1 MGMAGGVQRRAVY
14 VLVSGLMAWGVVWAL
29 SACSPGTPI
38 AVGYIGGLSGKFAD
52 LGTAS
57 RNGALLAI
65 EQTNDAGG
73 VRGRKLHLVE
83 VDDRQNNE
91 AALQA
96 MEELVRQQVVAVIGP
111 STSSVAM
118 AVTPY
123 ANDHQLVL
131 VSPTGTTSKLTGKDD
146 YFFRAVGEA
155 SFYGAHAAR
164 FYAEKF
170 KVRSAALI
178 LDMANADYTESW
190 GDAFA
195 AEFQRVGGKVSVF
208 ERFKS
213 TENPNHAEIARKLLA
228 SKPDMV
234 VTVAS
239 SVDAA
244 LIAQR
249 VRGLNPTV
257 RLVGA
262 SWASTERLIELGGA
276 AVEGML
282 FEQYFDRFDT
292 SPKYQAFAQAY
303 RERFK
308 AEPGYAAL
316 LAFDSARMV
325 VAALL
330 KTDQRQEIKPALL
343 QIRDFDGVQ
352 DPVRID
358 DFGDVQRRVHY
369 GEVRN
374 GHFAPL
380 H

>member
-1 MGMAGGVQRRAVY
+1 MGATGGVQRRAVY
-14 VLVSGLMAWGVVWAL
+14 GLGIGLAALGVVGAL
-29 SACSPGTPI
+29 VGCAPKAPI
-38 AVGYIGGLSGKFAD
+38 AIGYIGGLSGKFAD

-73 VRGRKLHLVE
+73 VRGRKLQLIE
-83 VDDRQNNE
+83 VDDRQSND
-91 AALQA
+91 AALLA
-96 MEELVRQQVVAVIGP
+96 MQDLVRQQVVAVIGP

-118 AVTPY
+118 AVTPF
-123 ANDHQLVL
+123 ANAQQLVL

-164 FYAEKF
+164 FYAEKL
-170 KVRSAALI
+170 KVRNAALI

-190 GDAFA
+190 SDAFV
-195 AEFQRVGGKVSVF
+195 AEFQRAGGKISAF

-213 TENPNHAEIARKLLA
+213 TESPNHAEIARKLLA
-228 SKPDMV
+228 AKPDMV

-249 VRGLNPTV
+249 VRGLHASV

-282 FEQYFDRFDT
+282 FEQYFDRFDPST
-292 SPKYQAFAQAY
+292 KYQAFARAY

-308 AEPGYAAL
+308 SEPGYAAL

-325 VAALL
+325 VAALE

-343 QIRDFDGVQ
+343 QIRHFGGVQ

-369 GEVRN
+369 GVVRN
-374 GHFAPL
+374 GKFAAL
-380 H
+380 D

>member
-1 MGMAGGVQRRAVY
+1 MGVQRRAVY
-14 VLVSGLMAWGVVWAL
+14 VLGIGLAALGGVWAL
-29 SACSPGTPI
+29 VACAPKTPI
-38 AVGYIGGLSGKFAD
+38 AIGYIGGLSGKFAD

-65 EQTNDAGG
+65 EQINDAGG
-73 VRGRKLHLVE
+73 VHGRKLQLIE
-83 VDDRQNNE
+83 ADDRQNND

-96 MEELVRQQVVAVIGP
+96 MDDLVRQHVVAVIGP

-118 AVTPY
+118 AVTPV
-123 ANDHQLVL
+123 ANAQQLVL

-146 YFFRAVGEA
+146 YFFRVVGEA
-155 SFYGAHAAR
+155 SFYGASAAR
-164 FYAEKF
+164 FYVDKL
-170 KVRSAALI
+170 KVHSAAII

-190 GDAFA
+190 GEAFA
-195 AEFQRVGGKVSVF
+195 TEFQRMGGKVSVF

-213 TENPNHAEIARKLLA
+213 TENPNHADIARKLLV

-249 VRGLNPTV
+249 VRGLNSTV

-292 SPKYQAFAQAY
+292 SPKYQAFAHAY

-325 VAALL
+325 AAALQ
-330 KTDQRQEIKPALL
+330 KTDQRQDIKPTLL
-343 QIRDFDGVQ
+343 QIRDFEGVQ

-358 DFGDVQRRVHY
+358 AYGDVQRPVHY
-369 GEVRN
+369 GVVRN
-374 GHFAPL
+374 GHFAPID
-380 H
+380 

>member
-1 MGMAGGVQRRAVY
+1 MY
-14 VLVSGLMAWGVVWAL
+14 VLGSALAVLGVVGGLVGCA
-29 SACSPGTPI
+29 PKPPI
-38 AVGYIGGLSGKFAD
+38 AIGYIGGLSGKFAD

-65 EQTNDAGG
+65 EQINDAGG
-73 VRGRKLHLVE
+73 VRGRKLQLIE
-83 VDDRQNNE
+83 VDDRQNND

-96 MEELVRQQVVAVIGP
+96 MEDLLRQQVVAVIGP

-118 AVTPY
+118 AVTPF
-123 ANDHQLVL
+123 ANQHQLVL

-146 YFFRAVGEA
+146 HFFRAVGEA

-164 FYAEKF
+164 VYAQKF

-190 GDAFA
+190 GEAFA
-195 AEFQRVGGKVSVF
+195 AEFQRAGGKVSAF

-213 TENPNHAEIARKLLA
+213 TESPSHADIARKLLA

-249 VRGLNPTV
+249 VRALHPSV

-282 FEQYFDRFDT
+282 FEQYFDRFDI

-316 LAFDSARMV
+316 LAYDSARMV
-325 VAALL
+325 AAALQ
-330 KTDQRQEIKPALL
+330 KTDQRQEIKSALL
-343 QIRDFDGVQ
+343 QIRDFEGVQ

-369 GEVRN
+369 GAVRN
-374 GHFAPL
+374 GHFAAL
-380 H
+380 D